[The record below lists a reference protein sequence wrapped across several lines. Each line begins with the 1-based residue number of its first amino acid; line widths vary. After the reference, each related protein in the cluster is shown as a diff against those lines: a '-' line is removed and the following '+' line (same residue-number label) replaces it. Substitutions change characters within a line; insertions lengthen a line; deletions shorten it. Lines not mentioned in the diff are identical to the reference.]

1 MNLKCAFTMAAVG
14 MAGAA
19 LAAMPSISNVRLSA
33 DANPITIQYDL
44 SGADAVV
51 TADVLTNGVSIGV
64 VNFTN
69 MTGAVNC
76 RVSAGQDKSI
86 RWKAYKTWPGHKL
99 APNTLSVR
107 LTAWNISDPPDY
119 HVTDLNTGDIRYYV
133 SKEAFPGGFWDRQY
147 RTTKLVM
154 KKIPAAMKPFVMGAN
169 ANELGDT
176 YRQKQHKAMLT
187 NDFYIGVFE
196 VTQAQWMKIYG
207 TKSVRRTST
216 AYNDAFT
223 FDETPDSDIKPVNQ
237 VCCCNLRGYG
247 NGAEFP
253 KVMEVL
259 DWSFLGTL
267 RSKVGQPLTGRYG
280 FDLPTEMEW
289 EFACRGEST
298 LALPNNLKLTNES
311 ACPNLNLI
319 AWYAGNGG
327 SSSTGPKPV
336 GSYLPNGYGLYDMV
350 GNVFELCLGW
360 YEEDCSGYPE
370 VDYPGPARGTALPK
384 AVARGGAYSFEAK
397 FCKCASRV
405 SPAFLDA
412 PTATYGFRVLLRLP

>member
-1 MNLKCAFTMAAVG
+1 MNLKCAFTMAAAG

-76 RVSAGQDKSI
+76 RVSAGQNKSI

-196 VTQAQWMKIYG
+196 LTQAQWMTVYG
-207 TKSVRRTST
+207 TKSVRRWSSEF
-216 AYNDAFT
+216 NDAFT
-223 FDETPDSDIKPVNQ
+223 FDDTTDADVKPVNQ
-237 VCCCNLRGYG
+237 VCASNLRG
-247 NGAEFP
+247 NEIGAEFP
-253 KVMEVL
+253 NQWGVD
-259 DWSFLGTL
+259 DWSFIGKLRTL
-267 RSKVGQPLTGRYG
+267 VGQPLTGG
-280 FDLPTEMEW
+280 FAFDIPSEMEW
-289 EFACRGEST
+289 EFACRAEST
-298 LALPNNLKLTNES
+298 LALPNNLKLTNVTT
-311 ACPNLNLI
+311 CPNVGLV
-319 AWYAGNGG
+319 AWYSGNGG
-327 SSSTGPKPV
+327 SATTGPKPV
-336 GSYLPNGYGLYDMV
+336 GSYLPNDYGLYDMV
-350 GNVFELCLGW
+350 GNVFELCRDW
-360 YEEDCSGYPE
+360 YQENCSSYPE
-370 VDYPGPARGTALPK
+370 VDFPGNYRPAGL
-384 AVARGGAYSFEAK
+384 AVAARGGAYNFEAK
-397 FCKCASRV
+397 WCKCASRAGPQFMDQ
-405 SPAFLDA
+405 PANS
-412 PTATYGFRVLLRLP
+412 YGFRVSLRLP